1 MKNVTNKAII
11 NKVDNVTR
19 VDFSKREIKNINCK
33 NIGTLKKKLEYQ
45 QKKISIQIKITQ
57 NILEQNV
64 KHILKN
70 TDYVDPDTIK
80 KQLFHEKFSAI
91 WLEWLP
97 QIQFPLPLDNNINYE
112 LQPLDTKV
120 QDESEKTLKFFQKL
134 EQILIDPESKIQLEY
149 DYKKQEIDNHCNN
162 IIPYLK
168 NELKHT
174 NETLELI
181 QDILYNIENLK
192 GLATPNDVRIASI
205 GTKQTLKW
213 LDVDD
218 NHKEKVKELLKSTA
232 PEILQKLED
241 DDNSNEIISHF
252 IGIKLTKTESRILK
266 TLRAL
271 VDRAFKLR
279 EIQSYSHKVR
289 ITRADFYKEYGLK
302 SRLCGGYEDNQTK
315 KIREVLFSGN
325 SNLTKRI
332 FFKNS
337 KNKTVLVTAF
347 ILKIEW
353 EEEQNNY
360 FDVMLDDIIFV
371 KDKSDKYSYYY
382 EDLQGLNRLIEL
394 MPNSDIA
401 FDIHGYL
408 EYSLKLN
415 VQEFGI
421 TKIINASDSL
431 LKRYQKDKKGTDYR
445 IEKVLDNMI
454 KAKTLISKWKKL
466 IGKNETKY
474 SLTNIRQKEISNE
487 IVAIKNKKNKK

>member
-1 MKNVTNKAII
+1 MKNVTNKTII
-11 NKVDNVTR
+11 NKVDNITR
-19 VDFSKREIKNINCK
+19 VDFSHREIKNINYK
-33 NIGTLKKKLEYQ
+33 NIDTLKTRLEYQ
-45 QKKISIQIKITQ
+45 QKKISIQINITQ
-57 NILEQNV
+57 
-64 KHILKN
+64 KILKHSVKYILTN
-70 TDYVDPDTIK
+70 TNYVDPNTIK

-97 QIQFPLPLDNNINYE
+97 QIPPSLDNNINYE
-112 LQPLDTKV
+112 IQPQV
-120 QDESEKTLKFFQKL
+120 QDESDKTLKFLQRL

-149 DYKKQEIDNHCNN
+149 NYNNKEIDTHCNN

-168 NELKHT
+168 KELKHT

-181 QDILYNIENLK
+181 QDILYNIGNLK

-252 IGIKLTKTESRILK
+252 IGIKLTKTELRILK
-266 TLRAL
+266 TLRAI

-279 EIQSYSHKVR
+279 EIQAYSNKVR
-289 ITRADFYKEYGLK
+289 ITRTDFYKEYGLK
-302 SRLCGGYEDNQTK
+302 PRLCGGYEDNQTK
-315 KIREVLFSGN
+315 KIREVLFSGT

-347 ILKIEW
+347 VLKIEW

-360 FDVMLDDIIFV
+360 FEVMLDDIIFV

-415 VQEFGI
+415 IQEFGI
-421 TKIINASDSL
+421 TKIINTSDSL
-431 LKRYQKDKKGTDYR
+431 LKRYQKDKKGTEYR

-466 IGKNETKY
+466 VGKNETKY

-487 IVAIKNKKNKK
+487 VLTTKNKKSKKKYNY